1 MLPEQIRPAEI
12 VAQVFGILA
21 PLAREKQINLVNT
34 INPALEIHQYEE
46 ALRILIYNLLTNAI
60 NFTEK
65 GTITV
70 GAVSTG
76 TVHEIFVQDEGMGMT
91 PEQVANLLSA
101 ETIISSANTGHRKGN
116 GLGYLIIKDLLKM
129 MDAAISISSEKGKGT
144 TVTIRFV

>member
-12 VAQVFGILA
+12 VTQVFGILA

-34 INPALEIHQYEE
+34 IAPALEMFQYEE

-70 GAVSTG
+70 GAVSTD
-76 TVHEIFVQDEGMGMT
+76 TAHEIFVQDQGMGMT
-91 PEQVANLLSA
+91 TEQVANLLSA

-129 MDAAISISSEKGKGT
+129 MDAAINISSEKGKGT
-144 TVTIRFV
+144 TVTIRFA